1 MKIKLCKSG
10 SGSKPQNPLNKEKV
24 TLEAKEAKL
33 FCVLRSRKEKN
44 FSLLKKKF
52 YEIHSLP
59 TSRNIVVNIS
69 HAYEIRPYTAII
81 SVHICIV

>member
-33 FCVLRSRKEKN
+33 FCVLRSRKENNTSFVDELGK
-44 FSLLKKKF
+44 LMRKKR
-52 YEIHSLP
+52 L
-59 TSRNIVVNIS
+59 
-69 HAYEIRPYTAII
+69 RPLEN
-81 SVHICIV
+81 